1 MMNIDSDCVTLVTGY
16 KFGVTL
22 MEPETLYFSFKV
34 FNVMVYQ
41 KLLELY
47 FHADLGRLILV

>member
-1 MMNIDSDCVTLVTGY
+1 MNLDSDCDTLMTGF

-22 MEPETLYFSFKV
+22 MEPETSYFSFKE
-34 FNVMVYQ
+34 FDVMVYQ

-47 FHADLGRLILV
+47 FHADLGRLLLV